1 MSQVDR
7 GNILSRIHVS
17 LSFSIIFAFSIPLHL
32 FTSLLLYCALPL
44 HLLTTLLLL
53 FLPFQ
58 FAPAFDNFKKG
69 MVGETKLL
77 AYHLEDL
84 TKAKNRTDGVK
95 QIEWSIAGKLS
106 STREYQW
113 YIVYRPLLLKMA
125 SLICMFLSL
134 FSLLGVICSMDGVT
148 PAVSIYFHAVHDG
161 EASATGIAIFVLL
174 SLGYTT
180 YVTLWSLFQIRSV
193 KTLKME

>member
-1 MSQVDR
+1 
-7 GNILSRIHVS
+7 
-17 LSFSIIFAFSIPLHL
+17 
-32 FTSLLLYCALPL
+32 
-44 HLLTTLLLL
+44 
-53 FLPFQ
+53 
-58 FAPAFDNFKKG
+58 

-95 QIEWSIAGKLS
+95 QIEWSLTSKLS
-106 STREYQW
+106 TTGSYQW

-125 SLICMFLSL
+125 SALTFLLSL

-148 PAVSIYFHAVHDG
+148 SNVSVYFHAVHDPM
-161 EASATGIAIFVLL
+161 ASGTGIVIFVLF

-180 YVTLWSLFQIRSV
+180 YVTLWALFQIRLV
-193 KTLKME
+193 RRFY

>member
-1 MSQVDR
+1 MSQVNEPNTSSR
-7 GNILSRIHVS
+7 TPLSLPPFSVFMSS
-17 LSFSIIFAFSIPLHL
+17 LPRSPSLPVCL
-32 FTSLLLYCALPL
+32 FTSLLI
-44 HLLTTLLLL
+44 
-53 FLPFQ
+53 FLPFSY
-58 FAPAFDNFKKG
+58 FFVFYSFPTVISILSFEKG

-77 AYHLEDL
+77 AYHLEDI

-106 STREYQW
+106 STRDYQW

-125 SLICMFLSL
+125 SLICMLMSL

-148 PAVSIYFHAVHDG
+148 PAVSVYFHAVHND
-161 EASATGIAIFVLL
+161 EASATGIAIFVLF

-180 YVTLWSLFQIRSV
+180 YVTLWSLFQIR
-193 KTLKME
+193 